1 MKPGAPTIAT
11 PLLDTLQRGL
21 AELDAQ
27 GLRRVRRT
35 ADTACDAHMRVDGR
49 DIVGFA
55 SNDYLG
61 LAAHPALVAAFAER
75 AALRSGSGGS
85 HLLGGHSRAHARSRT
100 NSPASRAASPTRARC
115 TSAPATWPTSPR

>member
-61 LAAHPALVAAFAER
+61 LAAHPALVAALAEARTVGQRRLASARRPFAR
-75 AALRSGSGGS
+75 ARALEDELAGFAGGFS
-85 HLLGGHSRAHARSRT
+85 TR
-100 NSPASRAASPTRARC
+100 RARC